1 MASLCLVV
9 LSALMSVHPDNHVL
23 VSETCEV
30 VGISEEVEV
39 MPILG
44 VNLNPSVKPIQCPP
58 GQELALLLPVSMRS
72 DPIIMEEMNEEV
84 NEEVATAVA
93 MEENVGA
100 VGGNMAGTEKAE
112 NERAT
117 GVVIVLI
124 VLRMLHHVL
133 LQDPNQTERQSL
145 ELHDPEK
152 RSCRKEN
159 QMLQM
164 MVQLLREVLQLIR
177 LQVVPPVVVTIVGGA
192 AIEAVEAEGIEEE
205 SATRSRFGDADAGPG
220 WTRGAPIPAKEPS
233 ERRKGDGKTTGGA
246 PSSASTAAPAPAQ
259 NNQNKFGLLV
269 DEAE

>member
-1 MASLCLVV
+1 MADPRALVTWNSRRRRDCRQRWRWMASLCLVV

-72 DPIIMEEMNEEV
+72 DPTIMEMNEEV
-84 NEEVATAVA
+84 NEEVAMAVA

-145 ELHDPEK
+145 EPHDPEK
-152 RSCRKEN
+152 RY
-159 QMLQM
+159 
-164 MVQLLREVLQLIR
+164 V
-177 LQVVPPVVVTIVGGA
+177 
-192 AIEAVEAEGIEEE
+192 
-205 SATRSRFGDADAGPG
+205 
-220 WTRGAPIPAKEPS
+220 IPASPPEGKH
-233 ERRKGDGKTTGGA
+233 DGKHGRKNRRNG
-246 PSSASTAAPAPAQ
+246 
-259 NNQNKFGLLV
+259 V
-269 DEAE
+269 